1 MIKGYNE
8 IIDKGEK
15 VQAAVVGVLTVGWL
29 VPEGAVISGLIN
41 GTFDAWSQYIKSSDG
56 SINWNRIAIQTGT
69 GGITGGSGT
78 GLLGT
83 IDWNSV
89 GGVASNAVEG

>member
-8 IIDKGEK
+8 IIDKGAK
-15 VQAAVVGVLTVGWL
+15 VQAAVVGGGLTVGWL

-41 GTFDAWSQYIKSSDG
+41 GTFDAWSQYIKILDG
-56 SINWNRIAIQTGT
+56 SINWNRVTIQT
-69 GGITGGSGT
+69 GT

-83 IDWNSV
+83 IAWNSV
-89 GGVASNAVEG
+89 GGVASNAVEGEDPLDGA

>member
-15 VQAAVVGVLTVGWL
+15 VQAAVVGGLTVGWL

-41 GTFDAWSQYIKSSDG
+41 GTFDAWSQYI
-56 SINWNRIAIQTGT
+56 
-69 GGITGGSGT
+69 
-78 GLLGT
+78 
-83 IDWNSV
+83 
-89 GGVASNAVEG
+89 